1 MRPSP
6 RSLPEEL
13 NMEVGIFRVELALGC
28 FEKSGVN
35 ISHKAGGTAVDFSP
49 SLQVN

>member
-13 NMEVGIFRVELALGC
+13 NIDVGIFGVELALSSSA
-28 FEKSGVN
+28 KSGASL
-35 ISHKAGGTAVDFSP
+35 SHKAGGTAVDCSP